1 MLGRTYIII
10 FLLFLSSFFYRQ
22 NITFINEVIKINDFK
37 FFIGRIKQALSVQDL
52 TNTDLAN
59 MTGLSKKTIDAFMC
73 RSGRKSER
81 TAELIAKALKI
92 ER

>member
-22 NITFINEVIKINDFK
+22 NITFINEVIKINDYK

-81 TAELIAKALKI
+81 TAELIAKALQI

>member
-1 MLGRTYIII
+1 MAKESEAKT
-10 FLLFLSSFFYRQ
+10 
-22 NITFINEVIKINDFK
+22 INDFK

-73 RSGRKSER
+73 KTGRKSER
-81 TAELIAKALKI
+81 TAELIAKALQI

>member
-1 MLGRTYIII
+1 M
-10 FLLFLSSFFYRQ
+10 SSFFYRQ

-73 RSGRKSER
+73 KTGRKSER